1 MASKPYKKAVATI
14 GKYTKDG
21 VEKKRYLQIGT
32 LFQQDDG
39 SLSLKLE
46 GIPVG
51 PEWSGW
57 VSFYDLEKKETKQE
71 EVDSEVPF

>member
-1 MASKPYKKAVATI
+1 MMPKAYKKAVATI

-39 SLSLKLE
+39 GFSLKLDAV
-46 GIPVG
+46 PVG

-57 VSFYDLEKKETKQE
+57 VSFYDLDKKS
-71 EVDSEVPF
+71 SEPKDDESEIPF